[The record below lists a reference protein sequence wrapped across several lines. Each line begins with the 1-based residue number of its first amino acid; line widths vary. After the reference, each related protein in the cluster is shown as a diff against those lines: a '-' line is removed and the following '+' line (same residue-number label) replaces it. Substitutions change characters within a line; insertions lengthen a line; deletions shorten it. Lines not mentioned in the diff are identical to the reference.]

1 MSRIL
6 LIDDDDDVRYLVG
19 RMLCDAGHVDV
30 QEATNG
36 VQGLLYHRQQP
47 CDLVITDTMMPG
59 GDGLDMIRALRLDDA
74 NVKIIVM
81 SGARQERLSLATA
94 YGANRVLRKPF
105 SREQLLT
112 AVREVLDT

>member
-19 RMLCDAGHVDV
+19 RMLNDAGYVDV

-36 VQGLLYHRQQP
+36 VRGLDSHRQQP
-47 CDLVITDTMMPG
+47 CDLVITDTNMPG
-59 GDGLDMIRALRLDDA
+59 GDGLDMIRALRRNDP

-81 SGARQERLSLATA
+81 SGARPEQLNLATA
-94 YGANRVLRKPF
+94 YGADRILRKPF
-105 SREQLLT
+105 GRDQLLT